1 MCFSASAS
9 FAVSAALLPVSA
21 FTINYAWR
29 YDKRYLALAAF
40 PLLFGVQQA
49 FEGVLWLSIP
59 IEETAG
65 LRISALGFLF
75 FAYLFWPLFV
85 PLAANQVETQ
95 LLRQRLFR
103 WLTFIGLLFGLSLY
117 LPLLLHPDWLV
128 VGISRH
134 SILYEPV
141 LIYDGYVSRTAV
153 RAFYAM
159 IVSIPLLFSTVASL
173 RHFGLLIFASVILS
187 AVFFIYAF
195 VSIWCFFAAVLS
207 LYIIVILRDNKK
219 PELKAM
225 VGISNDHS
233 MLGPR

>member
-40 PLLFGVQQA
+40 PLMFGVQQA

-59 IEETAG
+59 IEEAAG
-65 LRISALGFLF
+65 LRISALG
-75 FAYLFWPLFV
+75 
-85 PLAANQVETQ
+85 
-95 LLRQRLFR
+95 
-103 WLTFIGLLFGLSLY
+103 
-117 LPLLLHPDWLV
+117 
-128 VGISRH
+128 
-134 SILYEPV
+134 
-141 LIYDGYVSRTAV
+141 
-153 RAFYAM
+153 
-159 IVSIPLLFSTVASL
+159 
-173 RHFGLLIFASVILS
+173 LLILTSVILS